1 MRSEASLQELL
12 DYGTL
17 EAAFERVAATS
28 GEFSEACVAL
38 CLDPAR
44 DFRFSNLRD
53 VDFSMADL
61 RGFDF
66 RGTDLRGSYGADVIF
81 DNSTNFEGADLQG
94 SCFASYYR
102 EVLLFRDNPMA
113 TPMYRTLLEGDPFE
127 ISGWLHERYRNQR
140 ERHSI
145 LKKADRETAAI
156 LCQKLLADDIDLTK
170 RTDLFYF
177 LKSITSSRTELREL
191 MLSIFAR
198 QSENTSLIEKFTTIA
213 SSLHGDDPDVRGFIV
228 QLCTANSPR
237 VRLSAFKA
245 SANTGIF
252 MQNFEK
258 MKELFLR
265 PENAGLRKQLIL
277 EAAIGL
283 GRHHVAAVNRAALLN
298 DVEIGDVLDLPEL
311 FEDAAGAQIAAA
323 IRHRLEAIETR
334 LNPEAS
340 SKKKIS
346 SGYSPVTTSIIY
358 ERQAEVLCSAPVLR
372 TIFARDDPVRSMA
385 AKARLAARQEREQRK
400 AEHLPQMNTRSMRR
414 SHRVE

>member
-1 MRSEASLQELL
+1 MRSEASLRELL
-12 DYGTL
+12 DYRTL

-102 EVLLFRDNPMA
+102 EFLLFRDNPMA
-113 TPMYRTLLEGDPFE
+113 TRMYRTLLEGDPFE
-127 ISGWLHERYRNQR
+127 ISGWLHERFRNQR
-140 ERHSI
+140 ESHSI
-145 LKKADRETAAI
+145 LKKADQQTAAI

-198 QSENTSLIEKFTTIA
+198 QSENTSLIERFTTIA
-213 SSLHGDDPDVRGFIV
+213 SSLHGDDPEVRGIIV
-228 QLCTANSPR
+228 QLCAAKSPR

-245 SANTGIF
+245 SASTGIF
-252 MQNFEK
+252 MQNFIN

-277 EAAIGL
+277 EAATGL
-283 GRHHVAAVNRAALLN
+283 GRHHVAAVNRAALLD
-298 DVEIGDVLDLPEL
+298 DVGGGDVLDLPEL
-311 FEDAAGAQIAAA
+311 FKDAAGAQIAAA

-334 LNPEAS
+334 LNPEAAS
-340 SKKKIS
+340 NKKIS
-346 SGYSPVTTSIIY
+346 SRSSPITTSIIY

-385 AKARLAARQEREQRK
+385 AKARLAARQEREQKK
-400 AEHLPQMNTRSMRR
+400 AGRLFQMNTRSMRR